1 MAKKKDDK
9 KMLKVRK
16 KLKPKEN
23 KSVIR
28 ALRGAVASGAIGKK
42 KVEKKMTKTKTKK
55 KTTVGDVRRAA
66 LKAKMA
72 RRRRAGN

>member
-1 MAKKKDDK
+1 MMAKKKDDK
-9 KMLKVRK
+9 KALKVKK

-28 ALRGAVASGAIGKK
+28 ALTAGAIGKK
-42 KVEKKMTKTKTKK
+42 KVEKKMTKTKTKR